1 MADIAKIRLGSTD
14 YDIKDETGRTL
25 INNLSEQIDLIPSS
39 DLNVK
44 IELVDSGLSIN
55 LPAGQIAQGMT
66 TDGTYIYMA
75 TIDSADG
82 MSNPK
87 MHRIKISDNSITIK
101 QPSKKGHYNNLN
113 FHNGYIYCT
122 GFNANDIAENYSQIY
137 KYNWTNNTGNA
148 ITTDEWFWNF
158 AIGEAASG
166 FKYFVGHVGGKP
178 AFNVYTQVLTGSNN
192 FYPFTVCPIE
202 YYNGI
207 EQGCAIYQN
216 RFICTVIADCESV
229 GTHIDSN
236 NEIRVTNLTGETVK
250 RISLVVP
257 NNEELQDICFVG
269 NVAYINTGLGNIY
282 MIPDFSI
289 FFRGFYENNW
299 PAIWKKPC
307 FLYHG
312 FNGSETFYTGSYG
325 NETGRLVKSFRL
337 SPLTVAAHF
346 SDAAGYFVVRSN
358 NAPFRVN
365 PSTGTISVLFAITD
379 NAYSYNFRLTYGRT
393 WDDTDKQYVYTLNR
407 VFGGYRNGTGQ
418 YTAFDASSE
427 ADIQAV
433 CNQVFYRGDSYI
445 HSVVADPTCIY
456 NYNPTV
462 I

>member
-1 MADIAKIRLGSTD
+1 MADIAKIGLGSTD
-14 YDIKDETGRTL
+14 YNIKDATGRTL

-44 IELVDSGLSIN
+44 VALEESGLTIN
-55 LPAGQIAQGMT
+55 LPSGHIAQGMT

-75 TIDSADG
+75 TVEKVSS
-82 MSNPK
+82 MQSPK
-87 MHRIKISDNSITIK
+87 MHQTKISNNGHNIK
-101 QPSKKGHYNNLN
+101 SLPKQGHYNNLN

-122 GFNANDIAENYSQIY
+122 GFNANDIRDDYSQIY
-137 KYNWTNNTGNA
+137 KYDWNNNTGSA
-148 ITTDEWFWNF
+148 ITTNEWFWNF

-166 FKYFVGHVGGKP
+166 FKYFIGHVAGKP
-178 AFNVYTQVLTGSNN
+178 AFDVYTQVSTGSNN

-207 EQGCAIYQN
+207 EQGCAIYQD
-216 RFICTVIADCESV
+216 RYICTIIADCESV

-289 FFRGFYENNW
+289 FFRGFYENNY

-312 FNGSETFYTGSYG
+312 YNGSETFYTGSYG
-325 NETGRLVKSFRL
+325 SESGKLTKSFRL
-337 SPLTVAAHF
+337 SPLTVPAHF
-346 SDAAGYFVVRSN
+346 SDAAGYFVFRN
-358 NAPFRVN
+358 NHIPFRIN
-365 PSTGTISVLFAITD
+365 PSTGTLSIIFAVSD
-379 NAYSYNFRLTYGRT
+379 VAYSYNFKLTYERS
-393 WDDTDKQYVYTLNR
+393 WDDDYKYYTYTLR
-407 VFGGYRNGTGQ
+407 RIVGSYRNGSGQ
-418 YTAFDASSE
+418 YTAFDATSA
-427 ADIQAV
+427 ADIQTV

-445 HSVVADPTCIY
+445 HSIVADPTCIY